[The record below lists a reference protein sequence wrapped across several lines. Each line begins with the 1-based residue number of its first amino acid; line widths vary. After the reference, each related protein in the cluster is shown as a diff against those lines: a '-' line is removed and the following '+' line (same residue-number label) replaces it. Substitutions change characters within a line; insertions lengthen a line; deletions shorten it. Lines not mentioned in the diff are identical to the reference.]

1 MQKCLYRG
9 NTRFPCQYLAS
20 CYPFKEVFV
29 KPFQPDSGNY
39 RFLPP
44 CRCAACQTFFTVNVY
59 FPPSRRPP
67 APTQDH
73 PRMGGEKGRGGPS
86 QVLRRTNTRS
96 FHLNS
101 AIASCS
107 VIPGSSGGRTLHSRT
122 GRCRYCRRIGLKDT
136 GRSHWGTVAGSA
148 GSASDRM
155 RSGSAVPAA
164 RGYREWRTAS
174 LIKTKNAPV
183 HSIRTYAFPP
193 HNMPHKLS
201 FTGHFSP
208 DSTKKACDDPAT
220 GFMQGRRTLY
230 ACYNS
235 SGRKFQMLLPVSGPG
250 RYGPA
255 PFPWCPP
262 WQTPAYP
269 SDGYG
274 GR

>member
-164 RGYREWRTAS
+164 RGYREWRTVS
-174 LIKTKNAPV
+174 LIKTKMRQPIPSGLTHFRHTICPTNYHSPVISHPIPPKKRVTILQPDLCRAAARCMLVITAPEEN
-183 HSIRTYAFPP
+183 F
-193 HNMPHKLS
+193 KCFCLS
-201 FTGHFSP
+201 
-208 DSTKKACDDPAT
+208 A
-220 GFMQGRRTLY
+220 
-230 ACYNS
+230 
-235 SGRKFQMLLPVSGPG
+235 GPG
-250 RYGPA
+250 RYGPV

-269 SDGYG
+269 PDGYG